1 MEINLWWL
9 PLYIVIFLVILF
21 SWLIY
26 SGKREDVEKHIPN
39 GERYSKLEIFKS
51 IERNGEVIYYLGD
64 EKNQIEVSKVDYDYA
79 IKVYQESL
87 KNENKV

>member
-1 MEINLWWL
+1 MEINPIWIFF
-9 PLYIVIFLVILF
+9 YIVISFVALLA
-21 SWLIY
+21 WLAY

-64 EKNQIEVSKVDYDYA
+64 ERNQIEVSKVDYDYA
-79 IKVYQESL
+79 IKVYQESIR
-87 KNENKV
+87 NEK

>member
-1 MEINLWWL
+1 MEINPIWIFF
-9 PLYIVIFLVILF
+9 YVVIFFVALLV
-21 SWLIY
+21 WLAY

-79 IKVYQESL
+79 IKVYQESI